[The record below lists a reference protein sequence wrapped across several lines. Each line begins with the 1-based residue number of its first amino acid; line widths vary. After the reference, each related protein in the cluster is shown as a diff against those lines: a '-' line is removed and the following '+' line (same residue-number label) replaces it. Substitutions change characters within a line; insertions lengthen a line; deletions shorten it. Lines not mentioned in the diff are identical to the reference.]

1 MRERVSIARSSRC
14 ARKSGVGRQR
24 LRMPSTSSGIGIS
37 GSSLTSWRISAIGK
51 SGARSS
57 GPTGCPVPGCR
68 IGCIG
73 FGMSARTLYQRLGR
87 SDSASRNFVCSTLR
101 SIVGRNERICVFRQR
116 ARFGTLRAVPVQ
128 PATVAVLH
136 PEAVVLEIV
145 EQALRDAGHRVLAT
159 VDPSEL
165 VALARHVWI
174 DVIVSDASFAGRAFV
189 ATLRSIQP
197 QLQIV
202 YGIAAE
208 EHVQGYGADGVHAVV
223 APYTLAHLQK
233 IVSDALASRRRSG
246 RPPAPSHGDGLEP

>member
-1 MRERVSIARSSRC
+1 M
-14 ARKSGVGRQR
+14 
-24 LRMPSTSSGIGIS
+24 
-37 GSSLTSWRISAIGK
+37 
-51 SGARSS
+51 
-57 GPTGCPVPGCR
+57 
-68 IGCIG
+68 
-73 FGMSARTLYQRLGR
+73 
-87 SDSASRNFVCSTLR
+87 
-101 SIVGRNERICVFRQR
+101 
-116 ARFGTLRAVPVQ
+116 
-128 PATVAVLH
+128 
-136 PEAVVLEIV
+136 LEIV